1 MQHDDLEFLIS
12 QYADGTLEE
21 ADRGTVERALES
33 DPGARA
39 LLEEHRALTRLVR
52 AAPLPEVRWEM
63 LVETISGAID
73 DEMEFR
79 MRRASWLIRPV
90 RAGWLAVAAS
100 VLIAGGLAIHFMTGS
115 RNTITSPTHGTSAPR
130 TLLVEVSQPDRPE
143 GKVVSEI
150 SIGAGGAYAK
160 DSTLAPYA
168 DDIDTRPAHVVIA
181 SGASTPTQSGLPF

>member
-1 MQHDDLEFLIS
+1 MEHDDLEYLIS

-21 ADRGTVERALES
+21 ADRETVERAVES
-33 DPGARA
+33 DAGARRM
-39 LLEEHRALTRLVR
+39 LEQHRALTQFVR
-52 AAPLPEVRWEM
+52 AAPVPEVRWDR
-63 LVETISGAID
+63 LTETISGAID
-73 DEMEFR
+73 DEMESR

-90 RAGWLAVAAS
+90 RAGWLALAAS
-100 VLIAGGLAIHFMTGS
+100 VLIAGGIAIHFMTGT
-115 RNTITSPTHGTSAPR
+115 RNPVNVPDGTAAPR

-160 DSTLAPYA
+160 DPTLAPYA

>member
-1 MQHDDLEFLIS
+1 MQYDDLEFLIS
-12 QYADGTLEE
+12 QYVDGTLEE
-21 ADRGTVERALES
+21 AVRADVERRLQTDA
-33 DPGARA
+33 AA
-39 LLEEHRALTRLVR
+39 QVLLKEHRAVTELVR
-52 AAPLPEVRWEM
+52 LAPLPEVRWER
-63 LVETISGAID
+63 LAETISGAID
-73 DEMEFR
+73 DEMESR

-90 RAGWLAVAAS
+90 RAGWLALAAS
-100 VLIAGGLAIHFMTGS
+100 VLIAGGIAIHFMSGS
-115 RNTITSPTHGTSAPR
+115 RNPISVPHGTSPTGT
-130 TLLVEVSQPDRPE
+130 LMVEVSQPDRPE